1 MHQSR
6 LNAFN
11 RVLRIGADPESR
23 HLLCG
28 ENAKKGKAQKR
39 EGEKKREGGKN
50 YIYFIL
56 KIIVLI
62 F

>member
-11 RVLRIGADPESR
+11 RVR

-50 YIYFIL
+50 Y
-56 KIIVLI
+56 
-62 F
+62 

>member
-6 LNAFN
+6 LNAFK
-11 RVLRIGADPESR
+11 RVLRIGGDPGSR

-28 ENAKKGKAQKR
+28 DNAKKGKEQKR

-50 YIYFIL
+50 
-56 KIIVLI
+56 
-62 F
+62 

>member
-6 LNAFN
+6 LNAFK
-11 RVLRIGADPESR
+11 RVLRIGGDPESR

-50 YIYFIL
+50 Y
-56 KIIVLI
+56 
-62 F
+62 